1 MSNLGAPTLADLGI
15 NHEQVECL
23 MLLPCDV
30 MTKIELQDY
39 KGAMEMLEALDDE
52 AKKTEVLILKL
63 RAFLHIHLGNFRE
76 AWVDLNIVHG
86 LAPDDRYVSVYRK
99 FCFMETI
106 VPKYLRQ
113 AYVKVN

>member
-1 MSNLGAPTLADLGI
+1 MLNLGTPTLADLGI
-15 NHEQVECL
+15 NSEQVEHL
-23 MLLPCDV
+23 MLPCDV

-39 KGAMEMLEALDDE
+39 KGAMETLEALDE
-52 AKKTEVLILKL
+52 AKKMEVLILKL

-76 AWVDLNIVHG
+76 AWVDLNSVHG
-86 LAPDDRYVSVYRK
+86 LAPDDHYISVYRK

-113 AYVKVN
+113 TYVKVN

>member
-1 MSNLGAPTLADLGI
+1 MLNLGTPTLTDLGI
-15 NHEQVECL
+15 SCEQIGYS
-23 MLLPCDV
+23 MLPCDV

-39 KGAMEMLEALDDE
+39 KGAMETLEALDE
-52 AKKTEVLILKL
+52 AKKMEVPILKL

-86 LAPDDRYVSVYRK
+86 LAPDDHYISVYRK

-113 AYVKVN
+113 TAVKVN